1 MALDPPRL
9 PDGPEPS
16 PRTWIGSD
24 RWLARGIG
32 RPLHRFF
39 HLQAGGGAVMVAAA
53 VLALVWANSPWRDSY
68 HALLESH
75 TRVELGGLLVLD
87 KPFEEWIN
95 DALMVLFFFVVGL
108 EIKHE
113 LVVGHLR
120 KPAAAALPA
129 IAAVG
134 GMAVPAALY
143 AAFNAGGA
151 GSSGWGIPMATDIAF
166 AVGVVALV
174 GRGVPSSLKVFL
186 LTLAIVDD
194 IGAIVIIAIF
204 YTDELSM
211 AWLAAAA
218 GIVLLLVLMRLGRV
232 WYTPVY
238 LAVGVVFWLALF
250 KSGVHAT
257 IAGVIMGLFAPARP
271 LLSRTAPWEMPPE
284 RFPDAEDASRLTF
297 EAHEKVTMT
306 DQFGAFSE
314 RVLSVEGAR
323 RLSFE
328 VRERVAVADRL
339 ADWLHP
345 WTSFLIIPVFALA
358 NAGVEVSRDSLDQA
372 LSSPITIGIV
382 VGLVVGKILGVSS
395 FTWLAVRLGLC
406 RLPEGATWRAVMGVG
421 ALAGIG
427 FTVSLFITNLAFAP
441 EHMISQA
448 TIGILAASTI
458 AALAGAAIL
467 RGSQPAGTAS
477 SEH

>member
-1 MALDPPRL
+1 MD
-9 PDGPEPS
+9 EPTASDSHHDAHDELS
-16 PRTWIGSD
+16 PLTWIGGD
-24 RWLARGIG
+24 RWLAREIG

-39 HLQAGGGAVMVAAA
+39 HLQAGGGIVMLAAA
-53 VLALVWANSPWRDSY
+53 LLALVWANSPWRDLY
-68 HALLESH
+68 HDLLESH

-87 KPFEEWIN
+87 KPLEAWIN
-95 DALMVLFFFVVGL
+95 DALMVVFFFVVGL
-108 EIKHE
+108 EIKLE

-134 GMAVPAALY
+134 GMAVPAVLY
-143 AAFNAGGA
+143 AAFNAGGD
-151 GSSGWGIPMATDIAF
+151 GSAGWGIPMATDIAF
-166 AVGVVALV
+166 AVGVVALL

-204 YTDELSM
+204 YTDDLSV

-218 GIVLLLVLMRLGRV
+218 GIVLLLVLMRLGRI
-232 WYTPVY
+232 WYTPIY
-238 LAVGVVFWLALF
+238 LAVGMVFWFALF

-271 LLSRTAPWEMPPE
+271 LLGRNMSMDGPLGMFSESVLS
-284 RFPDAEDASRLTF
+284 AED
-297 EAHEKVTMT
+297 
-306 DQFGAFSE
+306 
-314 RVLSVEGAR
+314 AR

-328 VRERVAVADRL
+328 ARERVAVADRL

-345 WTSFLIIPVFALA
+345 WTTFLIIPVFALA

-372 LSSPITIGIV
+372 LTSPITVGIV
-382 VGLVVGKILGVSS
+382 VGLVVGKIVGVSS
-395 FTWLAVRLGLC
+395 FTWLAVRLGVC
-406 RLPEGATWRAVMGVG
+406 PLPEGATWRAVVGVG

-427 FTVSLFITNLAFAP
+427 FTVSLFITNLAFTS
-441 EHMISQA
+441 EHSISQA
-448 TIGILAASTI
+448 TIGILVASAI
-458 AALAGAAIL
+458 AALVGAAIL
-467 RGSQPAGTAS
+467 RTSRPAGPVESAQ
-477 SEH
+477 

>member
-1 MALDPPRL
+1 MASDPPRL
-9 PDGPEPS
+9 PDTPEPS

-32 RPLHRFF
+32 RPMQRFF
-39 HLQAGGGAVMVAAA
+39 HLQAGGGIVMLAAA
-53 VLALVWANSPWRDSY
+53 VLALAWANSPWRDSY
-68 HALLESH
+68 HDLLESH

-87 KPFEEWIN
+87 KPLEEWIN

-113 LVVGHLR
+113 LVAGHLR

-129 IAAVG
+129 IAAIG
-134 GMAVPAALY
+134 GMAVPAGLY
-143 AAFNAGGA
+143 VAFNAGGA
-151 GSSGWGIPMATDIAF
+151 GSAGWGIPMATDIAF
-166 AVGVVALV
+166 AVGVVALL
-174 GRGVPSSLKVFL
+174 GRSVPSSLKVFL

-204 YTDELSM
+204 YTDELSL

-238 LAVGVVFWLALF
+238 LAVGIVFWFALF

-271 LLSRTAPWEMPPE
+271 LLSRTRFMDGPMGMLPE
-284 RFPDAEDASRLTF
+284 E
-297 EAHEKVTMT
+297 
-306 DQFGAFSE
+306 
-314 RVLSVEGAR
+314 AR

-328 VRERVAVADRL
+328 ARERMVVSDQLGMLSERVVRVEDARRLSFEARERVAVADRL
-339 ADWLHP
+339 ADLLHP

-358 NAGVEVSRDSLDQA
+358 NAGVEVSGESLNQA
-372 LSSPITIGIV
+372 LTSPITIGIV
-382 VGLVVGKILGVSS
+382 IGLVVGKIVGVSS
-395 FTWLAVRLGLC
+395 FTWLAVRLGVC
-406 RLPEGATWRAVMGVG
+406 PLPEGATWRAVVGVG

-427 FTVSLFITNLAFAP
+427 FTVSLFITNLAFTP
-441 EHMISQA
+441 ERLISQA
-448 TIGILAASTI
+448 TIGILVASVI
-458 AALAGAAIL
+458 AALVGAAIL
-467 RGSQPAGTAS
+467 RSSRPADRAES
-477 SEH
+477 AQ

>member
-16 PRTWIGSD
+16 PRTWIGGD
-24 RWLARGIG
+24 RWLAREIG
-32 RPLHRFF
+32 RPMQRFF
-39 HLQAGGGAVMVAAA
+39 HLQAGGGIVMLAAA
-53 VLALVWANSPWRDSY
+53 ALALVWANSPWRDSY

-129 IAAVG
+129 IAAIG
-134 GMAVPAALY
+134 GMAVPALLY
-143 AAFNAGGA
+143 AAFNTGGE
-151 GSSGWGIPMATDIAF
+151 GSAGWGIPMATDIAF

-174 GRGVPSSLKVFL
+174 GRSVPSSLKVFL

-194 IGAIVIIAIF
+194 IGAIVVIAIF

-238 LAVGVVFWLALF
+238 LAVGMVFWLALF

-271 LLSRTAPWEMPPE
+271 LLSRTGPIGMLPE
-284 RFPDAEDASRLTF
+284 RFPRAEDAPRLTF
-297 EAHEKVTMT
+297 EAHEKVTVSE
-306 DQFGAFSE
+306 QLGVFSE

-328 VRERVAVADRL
+328 ARERVAVADRL
-339 ADWLHP
+339 ADFLHP

-358 NAGVEVSRDSLDQA
+358 NAGVEVSGESLNQA

-382 VGLVVGKILGVSS
+382 VGLVVGKIVGVSS
-395 FTWLAVRLGLC
+395 FTWLAVRLGIC
-406 RLPEGATWRAVMGVG
+406 RLPEGATWPEVMGIG

-427 FTVSLFITNLAFAP
+427 FTVSLFITNLAFTP
-441 EHMISQA
+441 EHIISQA
-448 TIGILAASTI
+448 TIGILAASVI

-467 RGSQPAGTAS
+467 RSSRPADRAES
-477 SEH
+477 AQ